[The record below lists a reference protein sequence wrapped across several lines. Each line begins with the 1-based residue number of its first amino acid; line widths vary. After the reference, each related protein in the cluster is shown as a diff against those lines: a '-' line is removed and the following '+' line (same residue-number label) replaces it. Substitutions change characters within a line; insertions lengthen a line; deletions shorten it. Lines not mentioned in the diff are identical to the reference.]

1 MMDTKLSTKGE
12 TPMPLYHTSAFI
24 GCEAEYDE
32 ARVVLFG
39 APFDGTCSYRP
50 GSRFAPAKIRPDSY
64 GLETYSLFMD
74 KDLADSGIHDAGD
87 LELPFGD
94 TAWALQMIEDYAEK
108 VFTDGK
114 KPLMIGGEH
123 LVSLPVIK
131 AAARRYPDLHI
142 LHFDAHTDL
151 RTDYM
156 GVSLSHASVIRK
168 AWDILGDGRI
178 FQFGIRSGLKEE
190 FHWAM
195 QEGHT
200 LLCPFDCSR
209 LQEAAALIGGAPVYL
224 TIDVDVLDPSL
235 LPGTGTPEPGGL
247 TFREML
253 AALKTVSGL
262 NLVGADVVELA
273 PDYDPTGVS
282 TAVTSKL
289 LREVMLTL

>member
-1 MMDTKLSTKGE
+1 MA
-12 TPMPLYHTSAFI
+12 LYHTSSFI
-24 GCEAEYDE
+24 GCEAEYEE
-32 ARVVLFG
+32 ARIVLFG

-50 GSRFAPAKIRPDSY
+50 GSRFAPARIRPDSY

-74 KDLADSGIHDAGD
+74 KDLADGAIHDAGD

-94 TAWALQMIEDYAEK
+94 TVQALDMIEAYAEK
-108 VFTDGK
+108 VFAAGK
-114 KPLMIGGEH
+114 KPFMIGGEH
-123 LVSLPVIK
+123 LVTLPVIR
-131 AAARRYPDLHI
+131 AAARRYKDLHI
-142 LHFDAHTDL
+142 IHFDAHTDL

-156 GVSLSHASVIRK
+156 GVQLSHASVIRK

-190 FHWAM
+190 FRWAM

-209 LQEAAALIGGAPVYL
+209 LQEAVSIIGDAPVYL

-253 AALKTVSGL
+253 SALKTVSGL
-262 NLVGADVVELA
+262 NLIGADVVELA
-273 PDYDPTGVS
+273 PDYDATGVS

-289 LREVMLTL
+289 LRETMLCL